1 MDLFNLK
8 CSKRS
13 VFGKG
18 PARTLRREGLIPGV
32 LYGPSRE
39 SLPLTISP
47 SELQKIYK
55 SSSSAQLILNL
66 IIENGGS
73 QNVTVMVKEL
83 QMSPVTREYLHIDLL
98 EISLDQEFVVSIPVV
113 AIGKSKGVERGGLLQ
128 VVRHQ
133 LEVSCLP
140 ADMPDKIEVD
150 ITELDIGDAL
160 HIGDLDPGDNVKLL
174 AEPGLT
180 VVTVVAPK
188 VEEEEVPEEELEEAL
203 EEGEEGEGEEAEA
216 SEETSD

>member
-1 MDLFNLK
+1 MF
-8 CSKRS
+8 
-13 VFGKG
+13 
-18 PARTLRREGLIPGV
+18 
-32 LYGPSRE
+32 
-39 SLPLTISP
+39 SLHVET
-47 SELQKIYK
+47 
-55 SSSSAQLILNL
+55 
-66 IIENGGS
+66 
-73 QNVTVMVKEL
+73 
-83 QMSPVTREYLHIDLL
+83 
-98 EISLDQEFVVSIPVV
+98 
-113 AIGKSKGVERGGLLQ
+113 IGKSKGVERVLLLE

-160 HIGDLDPGDNVKLL
+160 HIEDLDPGANVTLL

-203 EEGEEGEGEEAEA
+203 EEGEEPEGAEAEA
-216 SEETSD
+216 PEEDSE